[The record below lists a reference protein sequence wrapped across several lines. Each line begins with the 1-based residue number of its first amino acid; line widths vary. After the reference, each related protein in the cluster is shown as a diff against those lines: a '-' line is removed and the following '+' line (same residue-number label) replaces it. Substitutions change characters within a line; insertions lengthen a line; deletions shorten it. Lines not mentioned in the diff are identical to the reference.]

1 MQDGQLLAASG
12 DSDGGAPLPLK
23 TTPAAQ
29 AASLS
34 LATLPTEAVIAGD
47 AAIIARDPA
56 ADGAVVRSYRV
67 TDIEQG
73 RTREGEAYALFK
85 HESGMLLAVAEQVAA
100 VADTAAAKAY
110 LEGLSFEVDA

>member
-73 RTREGEAYALFK
+73 RTREGEAYA
-85 HESGMLLAVAEQVAA
+85 AA
-100 VADTAAAKAY
+100 DSVQAC
-110 LEGLSFEVDA
+110 FC